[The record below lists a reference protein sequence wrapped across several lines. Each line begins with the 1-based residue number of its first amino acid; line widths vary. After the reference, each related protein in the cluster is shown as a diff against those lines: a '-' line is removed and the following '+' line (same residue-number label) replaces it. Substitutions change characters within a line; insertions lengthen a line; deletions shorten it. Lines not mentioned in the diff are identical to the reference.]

1 MGERHCLSVSRG
13 GDVPGR
19 GDVLMAVEEVEL
31 ELGRRGVELRAGSGA
46 GPVGQVADEG
56 GNEAKAADGWTA
68 DVNAEEAVTRGDEEM
83 AEAEGEMDDGAA
95 EDMEVDEEVEAG
107 QTETEQGGGGLF
119 DEGIVGAVE
128 EFMNVE
134 MDVTL

>member
-1 MGERHCLSVSRG
+1 MVS
-13 GDVPGR
+13 
-19 GDVLMAVEEVEL
+19 LMAVEEVEL

-83 AEAEGEMDDGAA
+83 AETVGAMGDDG
-95 EDMEVDEEVEAG
+95 EEGGESMEVEAG
-107 QTETEQGGGGLF
+107 PTEQGGDGMF
-119 DEGIVGAVE
+119 DEGIVEAVE
-128 EFMNVE
+128 DYMTMA
-134 MDVTL
+134 MDIL